1 MIRKWTKSAGVL
13 FLAVSAVYST
23 RATFAQTVG
32 ADSAKKDTANVR
44 LLDEAA
50 DPVPTTQ
57 PTTMPADKA
66 LKPAGQSV
74 SASQVNV
81 SDAGTVEIHVNDAS
95 LVEVLRMLSLQSQKN
110 IIASKDVHGTV
121 TANLYDVTV
130 REALDAI
137 LKANGYDYREKGNFI
152 FVYTAKEIADMEK
165 AARAKKTEVFRL
177 FYTPAANAVNML
189 KPVLSTEGQVAFTTP
204 AVAGIGS
211 NAGTT
216 AGVGA
221 AAGLTDTGGN
231 SHATEDVIVVTDYPE
246 NLDAARKVLKELDRR
261 PVQVLI
267 EATILRATLS
277 DNNALGIDFT
287 ALGGVDFSTLG
298 GIVGAASSSTGSTGS
313 SGSSGSSSSG
323 SSGSTGTPAGP
334 GGFPNG
340 LGQAFNN
347 GILSNTNAGKMNNKG
362 FAAGSVGGNGLQ
374 LGLVKDSVA
383 LFINAL
389 EGVTDT
395 TVLANP
401 KVLVLN
407 KQVGEVHVGSEL
419 GYRTATV
426 TETSTADTINFLETG
441 TRLVFRPYV
450 GEGGYIRLEIH
461 PEDSS
466 GSVDSSGLPSKAV
479 TQVTSNILVKDG
491 HTIVIGGLFREATS
505 RSRSQVPFLG
515 SLPGVGLLFRNESD
529 STVREEDIILLTPH
543 IIKDDDAYSEASEE
557 QAKEVDRIRV
567 GMRRGL
573 MPWGRERL
581 AESWYQNAVNE
592 MNKPH
597 PNRNNALFNLNC
609 AIYLNPKFVEAID
622 LRSQIQGHD
631 AEATDNSS
639 IRYFVR
645 DQILAE
651 RARGATTMPSEPSA
665 VPITPSSK
673 ADEKM
678 PPKAKPAMQEQADA
692 DDATGA
698 APTTQPS
705 GTQTAKAPTT
715 QPTDQPTAEAPVDPI
730 TDTPDPIDDSM
741 PNNEDAM
748 PNGDEQSTP
757 EVQQPQEQDENAT
770 PEQVKK
776 DQGD

>member
-1 MIRKWTKSAGVL
+1 MIRKWTKSAGIL

-32 ADSAKKDTANVR
+32 ADSAKKDAANVR

-57 PTTMPADKA
+57 PTTQPDKA

-211 NAGTT
+211 NAGTS
-216 AGVGA
+216 AGVGSA
-221 AAGLTDTGGN
+221 AALSDTGGN

-298 GIVGAASSSTGSTGS
+298 GLVGAASSSTGSTGGT
-313 SGSSGSSSSG
+313 GSTG
-323 SSGSTGTPAGP
+323 SSGSTGSGSSGTPKGP

-340 LGQAFNN
+340 LGNAYNN
-347 GILSNTNAGKMNNKG
+347 GILSTPGAGGINNKG
-362 FAAGSVGGNGLQ
+362 FVAGSVGGNGLQ

-491 HTIVIGGLFREATS
+491 HTIVIGGLFREATT

-515 SLPGVGLLFRNESD
+515 SLPGVGLLFRNQAD

-557 QAKEVDRIRV
+557 QAKEADRIRV

-609 AIYLNPKFVEAID
+609 AIYLNPKFVEALD

-673 ADEKM
+673 ADEKL
-678 PPKAKPAMQEQADA
+678 PQKAKPAMHEQADA

-698 APTTQPS
+698 APTNQPS
-705 GTQTAKAPTT
+705 ETQTAKAPTT

-741 PNNEDAM
+741 PNNEDAK

-770 PEQVKK
+770 PEQPKK

>member
-32 ADSAKKDTANVR
+32 ADSAKKDAANVR

-50 DPVPTTQ
+50 DPVPTTL
-57 PTTMPADKA
+57 PTTQPAA
-66 LKPAGQSV
+66 KPVGQSV

-204 AVAGIGS
+204 AVGGIGS
-211 NAGTT
+211 TAGTS
-216 AGVGA
+216 AGVAGS
-221 AAGLTDTGGN
+221 AGLSDTGGN

-246 NLDAARKVLKELDRR
+246 NLDAARKVLKEIDRR

-277 DNNALGIDFT
+277 DNNSLGIDFT

-298 GIVGAASSSTGSTGS
+298 GIVGAASSSTGSTGGS
-313 SGSSGSSSSG
+313 TGSTGSSGGTGTG
-323 SSGSTGTPAGP
+323 SSGTPAGP

-340 LGQAFNN
+340 LGNAYNN
-347 GILSNTNAGKMNNKG
+347 GILSTSGAGRIDNKG
-362 FAAGSVGGNGLQ
+362 FVAGNVGGNGLQ

-383 LFINAL
+383 VFINAL

-419 GYRTATV
+419 GYRTATI
-426 TETSTADTINFLETG
+426 TETATADTINFLETG

-450 GEGGYIRLEIH
+450 GEGGYIRLEVH

-491 HTIVIGGLFREATS
+491 HTIVIGGLFRESTT

-515 SLPGVGLLFRNESD
+515 SLPGVGLLFRNQSD
-529 STVREEDIILLTPH
+529 ATVREEDIILLTPH
-543 IIKDDDAYSEASEE
+543 IIKDDDAYSESSEE
-557 QAKEVDRIRV
+557 QAKEMDRIRV

-597 PNRNNALFNLNC
+597 PDRNNALFNLNC
-609 AIYLNPKFVEAID
+609 AVYLNPKFVEAID

-673 ADEKM
+673 ADEKL
-678 PPKAKPAMQEQADA
+678 PEKAKPAMQQQADA

-698 APTTQPS
+698 TAAPATQPS
-705 GTQTAKAPTT
+705 TVTAKAPTT

-757 EVQQPQEQDENAT
+757 DAQPQEQDENAA
-770 PEQVKK
+770 PQQVKK